1 LGEVRLSH
9 LAQRDLLEIWFHIAA
24 SNGAATGDHWIDRI
38 EARCRQLAEFPQ
50 SGPPRPDIADEA
62 RMLVVAR
69 WLALY
74 EITQGGVRIMRVV
87 DAARDLGELDLSG
100 E

>member
-1 LGEVRLSH
+1 LGEVRLSRF
-9 LAQRDLLEIWFHIAA
+9 AQRDLLEIWFHIAA
-24 SNGAATGDHWIDRI
+24 DKGPATADHWIDRI
-38 EARCRQLAEFPQ
+38 EARCRQLAEFPE
-50 SGPPRPDIADEA
+50 SGPPRPDIAGAA
-62 RMLVVAR
+62 RMLVIAR

-74 EITQGGVRIMRVV
+74 EITKGGVRIMRVV